1 MEQTCF
7 HQCLYSVV
15 QLQDTHFLLKIEYY
29 IIISIS
35 TGKFLMGLNLKSCQH
50 FRHKVKIWAA
60 IEYCTQ
66 CTPSSFSLV
75 KTCRSCL
82 FHNNILIFC
91 CLSYH
96 ILQRH
101 NMQIP
106 VVTSQTL
113 QGTFVVGIC
122 AAPSCGSAWSPN
134 RLHCCLVITVVYFVE
149 PCLTKYRA
157 VATRSRLPIFS
168 WQAHACEKSFSF
180 LNLHGIQFVCL
191 IVLSRVPGIR
201 FAKKRRGC
209 ILAVFSACRSFLEI
223 PRDYPT
229 TSVHVKPQLQC
240 HYVARDMLIKAR
252 WLVSVR
258 AEKFSASLS
267 S

>member
-1 MEQTCF
+1 MVLITNFLYMEQTCF
-7 HQCLYSVV
+7 RQCLYSVV

-122 AAPSCGSAWSPN
+122 AAPSS
-134 RLHCCLVITVVYFVE
+134 
-149 PCLTKYRA
+149 
-157 VATRSRLPIFS
+157 
-168 WQAHACEKSFSF
+168 SF
-180 LNLHGIQFVCL
+180 CL
-191 IVLSRVPGIR
+191 ISKSTALLPCRHSCVFCRTLFDKIQSCRDKVP
-201 FAKKRRGC
+201 
-209 ILAVFSACRSFLEI
+209 
-223 PRDYPT
+223 
-229 TSVHVKPQLQC
+229 TSN
-240 HYVARDMLIKAR
+240 I
-252 WLVSVR
+252 
-258 AEKFSASLS
+258 
-267 S
+267 

>member
-15 QLQDTHFLLKIEYY
+15 QLQDIHFFLKIEYY
-29 IIISIS
+29 RIISIN

-66 CTPSSFSLV
+66 CTPSSFLLI

-82 FHNNILIFC
+82 FHNNILIFY

-122 AAPSCGSAWSPN
+122 AAPSCGSAWCPN
-134 RLHCCLVITVVYFVE
+134 RLHCCFVVTVVYFVE

-157 VATRSRLPIFS
+157 VATRPWLPIFS

-180 LNLHGIQFVCL
+180 LNLHGIQSVWSFCREFQAFVSQRKEGVVFWL
-191 IVLSRVPGIR
+191 FVQHADR
-201 FAKKRRGC
+201 FWKYRGTTPQP
-209 ILAVFSACRSFLEI
+209 A
-223 PRDYPT
+223 YT
-229 TSVHVKPQLQC
+229 TSLNYNVI
-240 HYVARDMLIKAR
+240 M
-252 WLVSVR
+252 
-258 AEKFSASLS
+258 
-267 S
+267 